1 MLFRRD
7 GSKVSSIW
15 RSWVPQC
22 GNSRCTTKSWLRAL
36 TRHQGGMRIEDDWY
50 CGALCFEQVIR
61 GKIEELMTSP
71 NKPAKAHSSRV
82 PLGLLLL
89 SRGILTSEQLRLAL
103 EHQRLNGLDFGAAAQ
118 QLGFATEE
126 QVTAAVAAQ
135 WACPV
140 FPLGDRLL
148 DVQMRIPRQF
158 LDLYGMLPVHYSENE
173 RRLLIGFVRGVQHQ
187 VLYTIEH
194 ITSCTVAPCF
204 ITARE
209 YEYHLN
215 SPSSPFLGDHE
226 LVFDRIVDT
235 AEMARTIANYVVQLA
250 AERVRLG
257 KCRDYLWARIWGRKQ
272 EIDLLFSVQSIRGS

>member
-1 MLFRRD
+1 M
-7 GSKVSSIW
+7 S
-15 RSWVPQC
+15 
-22 GNSRCTTKSWLRAL
+22 
-36 TRHQGGMRIEDDWY
+36 IEDDWY

-61 GKIEELMTSP
+61 GKIEELMTTP
-71 NKPAKAHSSRV
+71 NKTAKAHSSRV

-103 EHQRLNGLDFGAAAQ
+103 EHQRLNGVDFGAAAQ

-148 DVQMRIPRQF
+148 DVQIRIPRQF
-158 LDLYGMLPVHYSENE
+158 LELYGMLPVHYSENE

-194 ITSCTVAPCF
+194 IISCTVAPCF

-215 SPSSPFLGDHE
+215 SPSSPFLSDHE

-235 AEMARTIANYVVQLA
+235 AEMARTTANYVVQLA

-257 KCRDYLWARIWGRKQ
+257 KCRDYVWARIWGRKQ
-272 EIDLLFSVQSIRGS
+272 EIDLLFRVQSIRGS